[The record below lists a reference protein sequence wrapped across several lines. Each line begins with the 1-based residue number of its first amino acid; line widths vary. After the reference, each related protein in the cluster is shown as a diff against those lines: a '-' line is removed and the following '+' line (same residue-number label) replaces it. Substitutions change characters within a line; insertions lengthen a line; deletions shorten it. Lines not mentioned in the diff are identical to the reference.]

1 MSRSKRATAIIVIS
15 VVLFLCAFGMEKP
28 YPVKAAGMGV
38 TYSLYIQKDGDKQGY
53 VSNGKRAGTIGQS
66 KRAENIKIK
75 LTGTEYTGSIK
86 YRTYIQKLG
95 WTDWVKDGAM
105 SGTKGRSLRLE
116 AIQIKLEG
124 DVAEHYDVCYVAHVK
139 GNGWQAW
146 RMNGGTAGTQGQS
159 TYIDAIQ
166 IKLKA
171 KDDYTYTQD
180 MIDIVNRCNKER
192 KAAGVD
198 NNLVLDSELCK
209 TAEIRAKE
217 LSSYFSHT
225 RPDGRACFTVL
236 TDCSVRYLI
245 AAENIAYGQT
255 TADEVMN
262 SWMKSAENKKKVLN
276 KTYNRLGVASYTQ
289 GQTIYWI
296 QLFTD

>member
-1 MSRSKRATAIIVIS
+1 MIKRRRVYSFILA
-15 VVLFLCAFGMEKP
+15 VVMVFSCAFCVPEHFG
-28 YPVKAAGMGV
+28 VKAAGMGV

-75 LTGTEYTGSIK
+75 LTGTEYSGSIV
-86 YRTYIQKLG
+86 YRTYIQRLG
-95 WTDWVKDGAM
+95 WTDWVKDGEM

-124 DVAEHYDVCYVAHVK
+124 DVAEHYDICYVAHVK
-139 GNGWQAW
+139 GDSWQSW

-159 TYIDAIQ
+159 KYIDAIQ

-171 KDDYTYTQD
+171 KDSYTYTQD
-180 MIDIVNRCNKER
+180 MVDIVNRCNKER
-192 KAAGVD
+192 KAAGVT

-217 LSSYFSHT
+217 LSQYFSHT

-236 TDCSVRYLI
+236 ADCSVRYLI

-255 TADEVMN
+255 TADAAMN
-262 SWMKSAENKKKVLN
+262 SWMNSAENKKKILN

-289 GQTIYWI
+289 GQTIYWV